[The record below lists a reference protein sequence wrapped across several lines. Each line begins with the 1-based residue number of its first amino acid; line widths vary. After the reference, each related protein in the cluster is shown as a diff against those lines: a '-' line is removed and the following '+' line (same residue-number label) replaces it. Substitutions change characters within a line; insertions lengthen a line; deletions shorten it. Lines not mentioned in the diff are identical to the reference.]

1 MRIIWVLCVMAAVGV
16 VAVLLRSGQLGI
28 SPVNVV
34 TSTDSSGIPVTKSP
48 DREDALIAAEVAK
61 AAPVLS
67 SGDWANSEP
76 LKLDQLNGRVVLIE
90 FWTFDCYNCRNTLPT
105 IKAFHE
111 KYRTEGLT
119 VIGVHTPE
127 LDQEREWPNVTQA
140 VKQLG
145 ISYPVVSDNAFETWN
160 AYGVAAWPTV
170 FILDK
175 KGRIRFRHTGEGA
188 YGIEEQVIKKL
199 LAE

>member
-1 MRIIWVLCVMAAVGV
+1 MRYVLAFSAMLVIGLGV
-16 VAVLLRSGQLGI
+16 VLVRSGQLGI
-28 SPVNVV
+28 SPSNLV
-34 TSTDSSGIPVTKSP
+34 TSTDPLGLPVTGSP

-61 AAPVLS
+61 TAPALRG
-67 SGDWANSEP
+67 GDWANSEP
-76 LKLDQLNGRVVLIE
+76 LKLDQLNGRVVLVE

-105 IKAFHE
+105 IKAFDE
-111 KYRTEGLT
+111 KYRKDGLT

-127 LDQEREWPNVTQA
+127 LDQEREWPNVTHA

-145 ISYPVVSDNAFETWN
+145 ITYPVVSDNAFETWN
-160 AYGVAAWPTV
+160 AYNVAAWPTV